1 MRIQPVF
8 SSPDGLRQKNEKN
21 INERQK
27 RPRVE
32 EKQAKMTFDDVMCM
46 FECSSLYINGAEV

>member
-8 SSPDGLRQKNEKN
+8 SSPDGRGQKNEKI
-21 INERQK
+21 INGRQK

-32 EKQAKMTFDDVMCM
+32 EKQVKMTFDDAMCM
-46 FECSSLYINGAEV
+46 FECGSLYINGAKV